1 MLLIDQNITKKNF
14 KKYLCRLNI
23 FFTKKNNNKIEDFR
37 TAKMS
42 ITSQKINKQW
52 RIW

>member
-1 MLLIDQNITKKNF
+1 MLLIDQNIKKKIK

-23 FFTKKNNNKIEDFR
+23 FFTKKKKFKIEDFR